1 MKALPLPEG
10 TNADFLK
17 QNNRQIEQA
26 FTTVE
31 QRVADCETYTE
42 DAELR
47 AIAGLTSA
55 ADKLPYFTG
64 AGTAALTDLTAFG
77 RSFLD
82 DANAAAGR
90 TTLGLGT
97 AATKNTGT
105 SGDTVPLNNTA
116 NTFSARQLFGAALL
130 ATGSIGAAPYS
141 AGSVG
146 LDQTAVGGAAR
157 MLAFGTD
164 NATIATLRVD
174 VYSADASLGG
184 QVARFT
190 STGFE
195 TGTLSITQGAV
206 ISGTYTPAIT
216 GVTNVASSVSGV
228 CQYLRVG
235 SVVTVSG
242 VVTIDPTAA
251 GVTSF
256 RIGLPVASDLTAA
269 RLAGTGTFELNL
281 EPVRIAADA
290 ANDAALF
297 TLNALNSAAQTCVF
311 HFTYLVA

>member
-1 MKALPLPEG
+1 
-10 TNADFLK
+10 
-17 QNNRQIEQA
+17 
-26 FTTVE
+26 
-31 QRVADCETYTE
+31 
-42 DAELR
+42 
-47 AIAGLTSA
+47 
-55 ADKLPYFTG
+55 
-64 AGTAALTDLTAFG
+64 
-77 RSFLD
+77 
-82 DANAAAGR
+82 
-90 TTLGLGT
+90 
-97 AATKNTGT
+97 
-105 SGDTVPLNNTA
+105 
-116 NTFSARQLFGAALL
+116 
-130 ATGSIGAAPYS
+130 
-141 AGSVG
+141 
-146 LDQTAVGGAAR
+146 
-157 MLAFGTD
+157 
-164 NATIATLRVD
+164 
-174 VYSADASLGG
+174 
-184 QVARFT
+184 
-190 STGFE
+190 
-195 TGTLSITQGAV
+195 V

-297 TLNALNSAAQTCVF
+297 TLNALNSAAQSCVF